1 MATCDLELETPP
13 TDDYARQ
20 LWLQQAAGL
29 ILFEDVRKYAA
40 KRLAPALDEA
50 SRDAAL
56 KAIDDAVYG
65 LMMVLDGVTGRFS
78 NSTSSVSLRVIVQL
92 HQGNKV
98 TDYVDLL
105 ELGPSGDRP
114 TGDGMC
120 KGYNGWREG
129 DFGKAPIARGRKP

>member
-1 MATCDLELETPP
+1 
-13 TDDYARQ
+13 
-20 LWLQQAAGL
+20 
-29 ILFEDVRKYAA
+29 
-40 KRLAPALDEA
+40 
-50 SRDAAL
+50 
-56 KAIDDAVYG
+56 
-65 LMMVLDGVTGRFS
+65 
-78 NSTSSVSLRVIVQL
+78 
-92 HQGNKV
+92 V